1 MKTKDENRK
10 FFRTLRMTLSLAFW
24 HEFMHGFVTYLA
36 GGSWSRT
43 PPQVIPNYLRPDEND
58 LKEATPLGESGDYME
73 CLVWGGS
80 FQMDFPYNDAAIQK
94 VSLPSTLILPGTSKL
109 S

>member
-1 MKTKDENRK
+1 
-10 FFRTLRMTLSLAFW
+10 
-24 HEFMHGFVTYLA
+24 MHGFVTYLA
-36 GGSWSRT
+36 GKSWLQT
-43 PPQVIPNYLRPDEND
+43 PLHIIPKYFMPDENN
-58 LKEATPLGESGDYME
+58 LKEGTPLGESGDYME

-109 S
+109 F